1 LLDAMTSPQFETV
14 LTEQIGP
21 LTRRAARMVGDAQT
35 AEDLR
40 QETLARAWRSA
51 PRDLPAGALRAWLHR
66 TTSNLALDELRRR
79 RRRGELALGDAG
91 LPAAQT
97 EPGDRTA
104 RDALAALTAHERL
117 VLLLRHEAGLS
128 LREVGDVLD
137 ISEEA
142 ARKRVARAR
151 TAFSAELE
159 RLRAEDRRP
168 TVALLMG
175 GPSSDAADPY
185 VAWLERAGA
194 RVRIIRRDSVGLDL
208 AGADALVLSGS
219 TADIDPRLYRQ
230 ARSPR
235 LGPVDLHRDLRDLQA
250 LRAAL
255 RSDLPVVGICRGA
268 QLLNVLH
275 GGDLHQD
282 MDEAGLDARGH
293 RMESHG
299 VHTGEGTVVRRALG
313 RTDTVVSWHHQA
325 VRRVGTG
332 VRVSARAA
340 DGLPEAVEVP
350 GRRFALGLQWHP
362 ELGERPGDARVAE
375 TLVEAACAA

>member
-1 LLDAMTSPQFETV
+1 MTTMTFETV

-51 PRDLPAGALRAWLHR
+51 PRDVPVPALRAWLHR
-66 TTSNLALDELRRR
+66 TTTNLALDELRRR
-79 RRRGELALGDAG
+79 RRRDEVTLTELSTPATPHADAS
-91 LPAAQT
+91 
-97 EPGDRTA
+97 A
-104 RDALAALTAHERL
+104 REALARLTPHERL

-128 LREVGDVLD
+128 LRELGDVLE

-142 ARKRVARAR
+142 ARKRVSRAR
-151 TAFSAELE
+151 DAFRTELGT
-159 RLRAEDRRP
+159 LLADDPRP

-175 GPSSDAADPY
+175 AERPDAY

-194 RVRIIRRDSVGLDL
+194 RVRVIDRESIGLDL
-208 AGADALVLSGS
+208 TGARALVLSGS
-219 TADIDPRLYRQ
+219 ADDIDPRLYRQ
-230 ARSPR
+230 PRSER
-235 LGPVDLHRDLRDLQA
+235 LGLTDLHRDLRDLAA
-250 LRAAL
+250 LRHAL
-255 RSDLPVVGICRGA
+255 RSDLPVIAVCRGA

-282 MDEAGLDARGH
+282 LGEAGLDAATH
-293 RMESHG
+293 RTE
-299 VHTGEGTVVRRALG
+299 VHSVSTGTDSLARRALG
-313 RTDTVVSWHHQA
+313 RSDAVVSWHHQA
-325 VRRVGTG
+325 VRRVGDG
-332 VRVSARAA
+332 LRVSARAA

-350 GRRFALGLQWHP
+350 ARRFALGLQWHP
-362 ELGERPGDARVAE
+362 EMGDRPGDERLAE

>member
-1 LLDAMTSPQFETV
+1 MTTITFQTV

-21 LTRRAARMVGDAQT
+21 LTRRAARIVGDPQT

-51 PRDLPAGALRAWLHR
+51 PRDAPDAVLRAWLHR
-66 TTSNLALDELRRR
+66 TTTNLALDELRRR
-79 RRRGELALGDAG
+79 RRRDETALTD
-91 LPAAQT
+91 LTAAT
-97 EPGDRTA
+97 AAPTDPVA

-128 LREVGDVLD
+128 LRELGEVLD

-151 TAFSAELE
+151 QAFSAALE
-159 RLRAEDRRP
+159 RLHGEDRRP

-175 GPSSDAADPY
+175 AESPEAY

-194 RVRIIRRDSVGLDL
+194 RVRVIERASVGLDL

-219 TADIDPRLYRQ
+219 ADDIDPRLYRQ
-230 ARSPR
+230 PRSER
-235 LGPVDLHRDLRDLQA
+235 LGTVDLHRDLRDLQA

-255 RSDLPVVGICRGA
+255 RSDLPVVGVCRGS

-282 MDEAGLDARGH
+282 LGEAGLQARAH
-293 RMESHG
+293 RTE
-299 VHTGEGTVVRRALG
+299 VHEVATEADSLARRALG
-313 RTDTVVSWHHQA
+313 RSDAVVSLHHQA
-325 VRRVGTG
+325 VRRLGAG
-332 VRVSARAA
+332 LRVSARAA
-340 DGLPEAVEVP
+340 DGLPEAVEVT
-350 GRRFALGLQWHP
+350 GKRFAIGLQWHP
-362 ELGERPGDARVAE
+362 EMGERAGDARLAE
-375 TLVEAACAA
+375 ALVEAACAA